1 MTPGGLSLSELTAAI
16 AERTAGRLQADI
28 DGDPARRLTS
38 VAALNDA
45 QATDLS
51 FLANPRYRHD
61 AAHTRAGA
69 VVLAA
74 SEAAA
79 VRAANATSLVHRRS
93 ALRVVCTRGPTAPSG
108 GRACA
113 GHPPDRQRR
122 PQRTGRLDRRGRRW
136 CADRRACARRRRSG
150 RRRWRGARGRGACCM
165 RVPSCIRALSYL
177 IAARSVAARS
187 STVVR

>member
-1 MTPGGLSLSELTAAI
+1 MTAGGLSLSELTAAI
-16 AERTAGRLQADI
+16 AERTAGRLQAHI

-69 VVLAA
+69 LVLAA

-79 VRAANATSLVHRRS
+79 VRAANATSLVIVDPPYAWF
-93 ALRVVCTRGPTAPSG
+93 ALAAQLLHPVPA
-108 GRACA
+108 RA
-113 GHPPDRQRR
+113 
-122 PQRTGRLDRRGRRW
+122 
-136 CADRRACARRRRSG
+136 AC
-150 RRRWRGARGRGACCM
+150 
-165 RVPSCIRALSYL
+165 IHH
-177 IAARSVAARS
+177 
-187 STVVR
+187 